1 MRAGGGGNAS
11 PRGPRAQRAAP
22 PPTVFWRLF
31 SKKRKE
37 VGHFVKQNGGGDACT
52 RDKSRDGAYFRV
64 TAGPHHVTYD
74 VGTTF
79 DPEDVVH
86 HFV

>member
-1 MRAGGGGNAS
+1 MRTGGGGNAS

-22 PPTVFWRLF
+22 PPTVFGAF
-31 SKKRKE
+31 FKKRKE